1 MRMVLGYILA
11 VVVVL
16 IVGAGAH
23 AFFNQGDLAALGG
36 EFSIGQRI
44 EWIVHDIAGMAPLYG
59 AIMGGAL
66 LVAFL
71 VAGLVSRFMSGLR
84 SIVFVVAGGVA
95 VAVALTAMTQV
106 FGITAIAS
114 AREMDGFI
122 GQIIAGALAGLT
134 YVMVKRPA

>member
-23 AFFNQGDLAALGG
+23 AFFNQGDLVALGADFTFG
-36 EFSIGQRI
+36 ERVD
-44 EWIVHDIAGMAPLYG
+44 WIIHDIIGMAPLYG

-71 VAGLVSRFMSGLR
+71 AAGFVSRFATSLR
-84 SIVFVVAGGVA
+84 TIVFVVAGGVA
-95 VAVALTAMTQV
+95 VAVALTAMAQV
-106 FGITAIAS
+106 FEIMPIAS

-122 GQIIAGALAGLT
+122 GQAIAGALAGLT
-134 YVMVKRPA
+134 YVLIKRPA

>member
-23 AFFNQGDLAALGG
+23 AFFNQGDLAALGAD
-36 EFSIGQRI
+36 FTIGQRV
-44 EWIVHDIAGMAPLYG
+44 EWIIHDIIGMAPLYG
-59 AIMGGAL
+59 AIMGTAL
-66 LVAFL
+66 LIAFL
-71 VAGLVSRFMSGLR
+71 VAGLVSRFASGLR
-84 SIVFVVAGGVA
+84 SIVFAVAGAIA
-95 VAVALTAMTQV
+95 VGVALTAMTQV

-122 GQIIAGALAGLT
+122 GQAIAGALAGLT
-134 YVMVKRPA
+134 YVMIKRPA